1 MFDVYNL
8 LDIEPVKAEK
18 AYFWDRDGNKY
29 LDFYGGHAV
38 ISIASALRG
47 VGDGAIES
55 YRVLFKCR
63 EESFAGGVG
72 VEITGA
78 FRLHGL

>member
-38 ISIASALRG
+38 ISIGHSHPHYVELVTGQLNRIG
-47 VGDGAIES
+47 
-55 YRVLFKCR
+55 F